1 MLKPENKNLLIYI
14 SKCITG
20 GGIVFLLSWLFNYP
34 EVSWC
39 IISVILVL
47 TPESKEAIPL
57 AIMRIKAN
65 LLGGLTS
72 LIFMMIFPT
81 NQLTILTVIA
91 ITILGCNLFNI
102 MTGSRAAIAAVIII
116 MMHGMETPQQDFWK
130 VTLERIA
137 MVIAGCVIGLVVTL
151 LFHRDILQKEKVDKP
166 QQYEH

>member
-1 MLKPENKNLLIYI
+1 MLKPENKNLIIYI
-14 SKCITG
+14 LKCITG
-20 GGIVFLLSWLFNYP
+20 GGIVFLLSWLFKYP

-65 LLGGLTS
+65 LLGGLMS
-72 LIFMMIFPT
+72 LIFIMIFPT
-81 NQLTILTVIA
+81 NPLTILTVIA
-91 ITILGCNLFNI
+91 ITILGCYFLNI

-116 MMHGMETPQQDFWK
+116 MMHGMETHQQDFWS
-130 VTLERIA
+130 VTLQRIA

-151 LFHRDILQKEKVDKP
+151 VYHRDILRKEKIEKTE
-166 QQYEH
+166 QFEH